1 MYEKLLLYLEHP
13 ELSRF
18 DGIYLFWIFIHV
30 YLPSV
35 RYHSHKHEKNMT
47 QKWYHKVLWPFFSWL
62 DAKKPT
68 NPSTILIKND
78 KVTRRMNIQ
87 NRQMVIHTPKQTE
100 NIYFLLFSHF
110 SEIFNEPSVYCFVVV
125 QSLYYHLLLRIVTS
139 KTILG
144 ESRWCEQ
151 TVSFEFVGR
160 IFLYRN

>member
-1 MYEKLLLYLEHP
+1 MYEKLLIYLEHP

-30 YLPSV
+30 YLLSV
-35 RYHSHKHEKNMT
+35 RYHSHKREKNMT

-87 NRQMVIHTPKQTE
+87 NRQMVIHTPKQ
-100 NIYFLLFSHF
+100 IFLFYCFHIFLKFITSHQFIVSLLSSHF
-110 SEIFNEPSVYCFVVV
+110 IIIYSSELWHQKLHSE
-125 QSLYYHLLLRIVTS
+125 SLDDANRRFHLNLW
-139 KTILG
+139 
-144 ESRWCEQ
+144 E
-151 TVSFEFVGR
+151 EF
-160 IFLYRN
+160 FLYRN